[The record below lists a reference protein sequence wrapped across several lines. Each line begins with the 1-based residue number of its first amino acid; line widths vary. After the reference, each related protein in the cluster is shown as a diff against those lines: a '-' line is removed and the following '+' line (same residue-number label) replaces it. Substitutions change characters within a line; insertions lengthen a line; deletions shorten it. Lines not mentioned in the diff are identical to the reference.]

1 MTNLDVV
8 KAYVAAVERFDGKAA
23 AAFMDEAIR
32 FTELPNRIRPKG
44 GTDDKAALLAGLE
57 RAASR
62 QLLREQR
69 YHLVSEMEAG
79 DRVVLEARWEGVL
92 AQPLGKLAA
101 GETMVAHI
109 CMLFRVQ
116 DGRILEQ
123 RNYDCYEDFT
133 G

>member
-1 MTNLDVV
+1 MKNLDVV
-8 KAYVAAVERFDGKAA
+8 KAYVAAVERFDGEAA
-23 AAFMDEAIR
+23 AVFMDEAIR

-44 GTDDKAALLAGLE
+44 GTDDKAALLAGLG

-62 QLLREQR
+62 QVLQEQR
-69 YHLVSEMEAG
+69 YRLVSEMEAG
-79 DRVVLEARWEGVL
+79 DRVVLEARWEGML
-92 AQPLGKLAA
+92 AQPLGRLAA
-101 GETMVAHI
+101 GERMVAHI

-116 DGRILEQ
+116 GGRILEQ